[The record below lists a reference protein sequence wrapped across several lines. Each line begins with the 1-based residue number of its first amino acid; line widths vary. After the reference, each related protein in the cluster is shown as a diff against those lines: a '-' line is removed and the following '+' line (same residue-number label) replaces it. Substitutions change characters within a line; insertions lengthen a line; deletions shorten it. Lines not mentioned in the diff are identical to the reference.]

1 MNVWGNVKKVTLGG
15 MFVGAMMFAGSLS
28 ITGCL
33 TDDKKDDSTATG
45 TKHDLPAATTLSV
58 GAQGHA
64 TYGSVI
70 DIDSAKA
77 WTSAVA
83 NANQSGID
91 LVFLFYGD
99 AFHILDAV
107 DAKAAGI
114 AQTPQINLVNTY
126 DNTKIVHVDI
136 VKVTATPAD
145 QEAAKAAFDAGT
157 KFHSSAVVAGDM
169 FLVKSTGGKLALV
182 KVASIAGSDKSAA
195 ATITLQV
202 NTI

>member
-1 MNVWGNVKKVTLGG
+1 MNVWGNVKKVSLGG
-15 MFVGAMMFAGSLS
+15 MFVGAMMLASSLS

-33 TDDKKDDSTATG
+33 TDDKKDDSTDNT
-45 TKHDLPAATTLSV
+45 TKHDLPAATTV
-58 GAQGHA
+58 TIGAQGHA

-91 LVFLFYGD
+91 LVFLYYGSG
-99 AFHILDAV
+99 FHLLDAV

-126 DNTKIVHVDI
+126 DNSKIVHVDM
-136 VKVTATPAD
+136 VKVTTTPAD
-145 QEAAKAAFDAGT
+145 QEAAKAAFDAAARCTASTWSPGT
-157 KFHSSAVVAGDM
+157 CSW
-169 FLVKSTGGKLALV
+169 
-182 KVASIAGSDKSAA
+182 
-195 ATITLQV
+195 
-202 NTI
+202 

>member
-15 MFVGAMMFAGSLS
+15 MFVGAMMLASSLS

-33 TDDKKDDSTATG
+33 TDDKKPDTTATT
-45 TKHDLPAATTLSV
+45 TKHDLPSATTV
-58 GAQGHA
+58 TIGAQGHA

-70 DIDSAKA
+70 DIDSGKA

-83 NANQSGID
+83 NANQAGID
-91 LVFLFYGD
+91 LVFLFYG
-99 AFHILDAV
+99 AGFHLLDAV

-114 AQTPQINLVNTY
+114 ANNINLTNSY
-126 DNTKIVHVDI
+126 GSSIQHVDM
-136 VKVTATPAD
+136 VKVTTVPAN
-145 QEAAKAAFDAGT
+145 QEEAKATFDASSS
-157 KFHSSAVVAGDM
+157 KIHSSDVVAGDM

-182 KVASIAGSDKSAA
+182 KIASITGADKAA
-195 ATITLQV
+195 AASVTLQV

>member
-15 MFVGAMMFAGSLS
+15 MFVGAMMLASSLS

-33 TDDKKDDSTATG
+33 TDDKKDSTETPG
-45 TKHDLPAATTLSV
+45 THTALPSATTLTI

-83 NANQSGID
+83 NANQAGID

-99 AFHILDAV
+99 AFHILGAV
-107 DAKAAGI
+107 DAKAAGQ
-114 AQTPQINLVNTY
+114 ANNINLTNSY
-126 DNTKIVHVDI
+126 GSSIVHVDL
-136 VKVTATPAD
+136 VKVTTVPDD

-157 KFHSSAVVAGDM
+157 KIHSSAVVAGDR

-182 KVASIAGSDKSAA
+182 KIATITGTDKAA
-195 ATITLQV
+195 AASVTLQV